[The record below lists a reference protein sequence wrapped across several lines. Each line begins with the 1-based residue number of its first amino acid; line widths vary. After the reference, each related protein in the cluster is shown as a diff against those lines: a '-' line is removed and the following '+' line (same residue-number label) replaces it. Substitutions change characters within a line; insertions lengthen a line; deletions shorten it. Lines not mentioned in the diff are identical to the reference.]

1 MNDPNLIPRNE
12 DGTLDIKL
20 ILLLPIDDFEI
31 VMENMT
37 FKESKKVFSYATPAK
52 GPVKPVLV
60 DYSSDDLID
69 WGWGVDADK
78 FLKRMRE
85 KIDKLKG
92 PS

>member
-12 DGTLDIKL
+12 DGTLDIKF

-31 VMENMT
+31 VMENLT
-37 FKESKKVFSYATPAK
+37 FKESREVLSYATPGE
-52 GPVKPVLV
+52 GPVKPVHV
-60 DYSSDDLID
+60 DYSADDLID

-78 FLKRMRE
+78 LIKRMRE